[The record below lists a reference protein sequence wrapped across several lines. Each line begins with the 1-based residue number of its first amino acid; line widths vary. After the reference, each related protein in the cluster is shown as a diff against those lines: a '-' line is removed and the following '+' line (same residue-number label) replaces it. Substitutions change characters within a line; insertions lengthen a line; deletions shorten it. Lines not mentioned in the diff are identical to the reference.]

1 MNAIKGKIIVITGG
15 TAGVGKSV
23 AEMLQKENTVIVLSR
38 SAENN
43 GATSFACDVS
53 DKKRVQEVFDTIGQ
67 LYGHIDILLN
77 NAGYGISGATE
88 LIAEEAARK
97 VIDVNFFGVLFCAQC
112 ALPYMAAGSRI
123 ANVSSVAGISPS
135 PFLALYNSIKAAV
148 TMLSASM
155 RLETK
160 AFGVDV
166 TALCLGDIA
175 TDFAAHRDQF
185 TATNERYGDA
195 VAAVDRFVEHWGNE
209 KKMPLDKAAAE
220 ICRVLAKKKTRYRH
234 FIGNKYKVFNVI
246 NLFFPNTVMKLVAKI
261 CAK

>member
-1 MNAIKGKIIVITGG
+1 MRDVKGKIIVVTGG
-15 TAGVGKSV
+15 TAGVGKAV
-23 AEMLQKENTVIVLSR
+23 AEMLQKNNTVIVLSR
-38 SAENN
+38 SAPNN

-53 DKKRVQEVFDTIGQ
+53 DKQRVQEVFDTIGK

-97 VIDVNFFGVLFCAQC
+97 VIDVNFFGVLFCSQC
-112 ALPYMAAGSRI
+112 ALPYMGAGARI

-135 PFLALYNSIKAAV
+135 PFRALYNSSKAAV

-166 TALCLGDIA
+166 IALCLGDIA
-175 TDFAAHRDQF
+175 TDFAAHRDRF
-185 TATNERYGDA
+185 VVTNERYGDA

-209 KKMPLDKAAAE
+209 KKMPLEKAAAE
-220 ICRVLAKKKTRYRH
+220 ICRVLAKKKTKYRH
-234 FIGNKYKVFNVI
+234 FIGNKYKFFNVI
-246 NLFFPNTVMKLVAKI
+246 NSFFPNTVMKLVTKI